1 LINVHRH
8 LEITE
13 EQRQRF
19 VDLYQAAMDAAD
31 LPQDQDFREAV
42 RSHVEFGSKVAMQN
56 SRAKTDDEL
65 HPLRE
70 VPRWT
75 WSGDDQ

>member
-1 LINVHRH
+1 VHRG
-8 LEITE
+8 LNISE

-19 VDLYQAAMDAAD
+19 VDLYVTALDTAGMPTDDAFPD
-31 LPQDQDFREAV
+31 AV
-42 RSHVEFGSKVAMQN
+42 REHLEFGTRVAMQN
-56 SRAKTDDEL
+56 SRARIEEEL

-75 WSGDDQ
+75 WAGDDAPTA